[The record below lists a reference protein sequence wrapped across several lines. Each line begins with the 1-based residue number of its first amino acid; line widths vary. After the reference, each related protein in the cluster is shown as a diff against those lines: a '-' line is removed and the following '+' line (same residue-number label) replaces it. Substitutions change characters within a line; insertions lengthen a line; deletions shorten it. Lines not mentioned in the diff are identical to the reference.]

1 MVLEIGL
8 FSQSS
13 ISIER
18 STKFKAIYKERPLI
32 AIVYVVPMY
41 FTRATVTFEI
51 EVIENIY
58 QVEEPSNQVKP
69 GQRWE
74 VMAHGNFDP
83 LSVPLNV
90 SASQCGWEIDGR
102 KQVVD
107 DFIES
112 ACNSRPLSDGFNKYI
127 SLVNTFREAQRKAE
141 QLARLASEERQSK
154 ADIPAPSIIESSPR
168 EICRSWQPSLTARPV
183 YEEGGKLFYY
193 EQGYRIFL
201 SDDDS
206 KKVKCLN

>member
-41 FTRATVTFEI
+41 FTRATITFEI
-51 EVIENIY
+51 EVIENVY

-74 VMAHGNFDP
+74 IMAHGNFDP
-83 LSVPLNV
+83 QSVPLNV

-107 DFIES
+107 DFIENV
-112 ACNSRPLSDGFNKYI
+112 CDSRTQSDGFNKYS

-141 QLARLASEERQSK
+141 QLARLAWEERQSK
-154 ADIPAPSIIESSPR
+154 ANIPAPSVSKNSPR
-168 EICRSWQPSLTARPV
+168 EICRSWQPSLPARPV

-201 SDDDS
+201 SETDS
-206 KKVKCLN
+206 KNIKG